1 MSKKLEK
8 PYMDSLQFVDGN
20 QIFFEL
26 QYGYGFPASN
36 FFVKKFYQLPN
47 SFKFEK
53 NFNTSVIKD
62 VFMND
67 KYTKIHEGRI
77 LNDKNIEYIENM
89 VFEYNSAF
97 FILYRNEM
105 IEEEDDEYYYEN
117 QISINI
123 LYKDFSLI
131 KDEVEKIKKYKSEP
145 KLISKIHIISKN
157 HYGFTLKDF
166 TINKVK
172 VDIGLNYGEDFEEK
186 NKFII
191 KSLKDENKSGLIML
205 DGLPGTGKS
214 TYIKYLTNKVDRKFI
229 FFPSNMAEELMTPG
243 FIDFMLNQKGSILVI
258 EDAEKIIRSREG
270 SNNSNA
276 ISNLLNVSDGILG
289 DLLKIKIIATHNT
302 KREKIDQALLR
313 KGRLIAEH
321 EFDKLPI
328 ESVRKLMDKLKIK
341 YQENELEPMTLTEVY
356 NFKEKTFASNKKD
369 NKIGFK

>member
-1 MSKKLEK
+1 
-8 PYMDSLQFVDGN
+8 MD
-20 QIFFEL
+20 
-26 QYGYGFPASN
+26 
-36 FFVKKFYQLPN
+36 
-47 SFKFEK
+47 
-53 NFNTSVIKD
+53 
-62 VFMND
+62 D
-67 KYTKIHEGRI
+67 KYTKIHEGRV
-77 LNDKNIEYIENM
+77 LNERNIEYIENM
-89 VFEYNSAF
+89 VFEYNNAF
-97 FILYRNEM
+97 FVLYRNDM
-105 IEEEDDEYYYEN
+105 IEEEDDDEYYYEN
-117 QISINI
+117 KISISI

-145 KLISKIHIISKN
+145 RLISKIHIISKN

-166 TINKVK
+166 NINKVK
-172 VDIGLNYGEDFEEK
+172 VDIGLNYGESFVEK

-214 TYIKYLTNKVDRKFI
+214 TYIKYLTNKVDKKFI

-313 KGRLIAEH
+313 KGRLMAEH
-321 EFDKLPI
+321 EFDKLPV

-341 YQENELEPMTLTEVY
+341 YEENQLEPMTLSDIYEFGTE
-356 NFKEKTFASNKKD
+356 NFSSIKKD